1 MLACILHLKI
11 KCLYSKLPI
20 ISVLFEG
27 LKLCCNYVLSCYPYQ
42 IILVGPSPASPL
54 VMADGEAKKGE
65 FDCAYPRSPPARCWA
80 SGKHQNTALGWEN
93 AVWSLYFL
101 ATGPPCP
108 QPLLRTE
115 ILEVHRPSRRPG
127 PGAPKLL
134 DIHAPL
140 SLQDLRGESEALAQ
154 GWGWG

>member
-11 KCLYSKLPI
+11 KCLYIKLPI

-54 VMADGEAKKGE
+54 VMADGEAKRGE
-65 FDCAYPRSPPARCWA
+65 FDCAYPKSPPARCWA
-80 SGKHQNTALGWEN
+80 SGKHQDTAPGWEN
-93 AVWSLYFL
+93 ASEVGILWLL
-101 ATGPPCP
+101 GP
-108 QPLLRTE
+108 QPLLRNE
-115 ILEVHRPSRRPG
+115 MLEVHRPSRRPG

-140 SLQDLRGESEALAQ
+140 SLQELRGESEALAQ
-154 GWGWG
+154 GWG